1 MTFKDKKLNSMTFQ
15 ALKTKFLHSMTFQ
28 VFCMTCTNPAEIFL
42 ECYCVARK
50 KPIRCEKT
58 NLQVA
63 TVIAPAGGKSQGHP
77 SNSRVY

>member
-15 ALKTKFLHSMTFQ
+15 ALKTKFLDSMTFQ
-28 VFCMTCTNPAEIFL
+28 VFCTTCTNPAES
-42 ECYCVARK
+42 YCVARK

-63 TVIAPAGGKSQGHP
+63 TVIAPAGAKSQGHP
-77 SNSRVY
+77 GNSRVY